1 MENKA
6 DVIEC
11 CIGPMNYSIGNQEK
25 FLVLMGNVHFP
36 DINWEY
42 CTAATSKPEKF
53 LKGVED
59 NSLPQGFSEPARKDA
74 LPDWILVK
82 RGHVGYVMVGG
93 CLAYSKHKMV
103 EFKISNLMRK
113 KRSAELLL

>member
-6 DVIEC
+6 DVIDR
-11 CIGPMNYSIGNQEK
+11 CIGLMNYSIGNQEK
-25 FLVLMGNVHFP
+25 FLVLMGNVHLP

-53 LKGVED
+53 PKGVED
-59 NSLPQGFSEPARKDA
+59 NTLPQGFSEPARKDA

-82 RGHVGYVMVGG
+82 RGHAGYVMVGG

-103 EFKISNLMRK
+103 EFKISSPVRK